1 MTKQVKICVIVF
13 FIFALIEYSS
23 SLSSPI
29 VDPANA
35 KFQAGFFNVIS
46 SGGNLNTTIQA
57 FTFLY
62 GYAIPTASMKAC
74 LAIRDIKMPLYQNIF
89 GF

>member
-1 MTKQVKICVIVF
+1 MNFYLF
-13 FIFALIEYSS
+13 FCFILALIKNTQQ
-23 SLSSPI
+23 LTSPT

-35 KFQAGFFNVIS
+35 KFQAGVLNVIS

-62 GYAIPTASMKAC
+62 GYAMPTASLKVC
-74 LAIRDIKMPLYQNIF
+74 LGIRDIKMTLSQTVFGLNI
-89 GF
+89 